1 MASGPQGFEAFFIV
15 WGEPGPYCG
24 VGYAARQL
32 WRPGLRGPIATD
44 VTPVTPLSRQAI
56 IVGIRKRQ
64 GRTMLLLTAILRIW
78 LPRDPQPNDLL
89 AGIRSRIGH
98 LGLTVIALVYVLITF
113 WQR

>member
-1 MASGPQGFEAFFIV
+1 MAAP
-15 WGEPGPYCG
+15 
-24 VGYAARQL
+24 
-32 WRPGLRGPIATD
+32 PIATD

-78 LPRDPQPNDLL
+78 LPRDPEPNDLL

-98 LGLTVIALVYVLITF
+98 LGLTIIALVYVLISF

>member
-1 MASGPQGFEAFFIV
+1 MASGSQGFEAFFIV
-15 WGEPGPYCG
+15 WG
-24 VGYAARQL
+24 AWAL
-32 WRPGLRGPIATD
+32 LRPGLGGPAYAAPPIATD